1 MCVIPSKRCT
11 QDLIDTQWNVNITYA
26 KIFDELKAGFN
37 RYIVECKFT
46 EKGVETAVEDRFN
59 RYIVECKYSNNF
71 WYCKVD
77 KDLIDTQW
85 NVNVFLIYQCP

>member
-1 MCVIPSKRCT
+1 M
-11 QDLIDTQWNVNITYA
+11 WM
-26 KIFDELKAGFN
+26 GFN

-77 KDLIDTQW
+77 KDLIDT
-85 NVNVFLIYQCP
+85 